1 METYNIY
8 IFQQI
13 NEHNSRTEQIVKS
26 EIELNLPLMVSEHVH
41 KFLRICL
48 RGTYV
53 IEQKPDKK
61 KFWQIKGHNSRIE
74 KYKSLRNNRMEFYS
88 IKRFIFYQIFL

>member
-13 NEHNSRTEQIVKS
+13 NEHNSRTEQVVKS
-26 EIELNLPLMVSEHVH
+26 EIELNLPLMVSEHVY

-53 IEQKPDKK
+53 IEQKPHIFVLTNQGTLTLLKIDR
-61 KFWQIKGHNSRIE
+61 GGRCHD
-74 KYKSLRNNRMEFYS
+74 RMVVGFTITCAISAYHH
-88 IKRFIFYQIFL
+88 

>member
-13 NEHNSRTEQIVKS
+13 NEHNSRTEKVVRS
-26 EIELNLPLMVSEHVH
+26 EIELNLPLMVSEHVY

-53 IEQKPDKK
+53 IEQKTENYFFGRSRDITLELKN
-61 KFWQIKGHNSRIE
+61 IKV
-74 KYKSLRNNRMEFYS
+74 
-88 IKRFIFYQIFL
+88 

>member
-13 NEHNSRTEQIVKS
+13 NEHNSRTEVVKS
-26 EIELNLPLMVSEHVH
+26 EIELNLPLMVSEHVQ

-61 KFWQIKGHNSRIE
+61 NLADQGT
-74 KYKSLRNNRMEFYS
+74 
-88 IKRFIFYQIFL
+88 